1 MTRVSPCDIIKVSK
15 GKSPNERKVKTMK
28 IQLTKHAKED
38 RIERMLYITQTI
50 GFGERI
56 VCEGFRR
63 DKGTRQCLSETGI
76 LIVKMPESETMV
88 TAYIPTLE
96 QAGMIYKSAGL
107 HMPNWMAQKIKK
119 NQKYAKGCPA

>member
-1 MTRVSPCDIIKVSK
+1 
-15 GKSPNERKVKTMK
+15 MK
-28 IQLTKHAKED
+28 LDMTKHAMVD
-38 RIERMLYITQTI
+38 RIDRCVYIAQKI
-50 GFGERI
+50 GFGDKI

-76 LIVKMPESETMV
+76 LIVKMPDSETMV

-107 HMPNWMAQKIKK
+107 QMPIWMAQKVK
-119 NQKYAKGCPA
+119 

>member
-1 MTRVSPCDIIKVSK
+1 M
-15 GKSPNERKVKTMK
+15 MK
-28 IQLTKHAKED
+28 MEMTKHATND
-38 RIERMLYITQTI
+38 RIDRMVYIAQTI
-50 GFGERI
+50 GFGEKI

-63 DKGTRQCLSETGI
+63 DKGTRQCITENGI
-76 LIVKMPESETMV
+76 LIVKMPYEEKMV

-107 HMPNWMAQKIKK
+107 RMPDWIVRKIKK

>member
-1 MTRVSPCDIIKVSK
+1 
-15 GKSPNERKVKTMK
+15 MK

-56 VCEGFRR
+56 VCEGSRR
-63 DKGTRQCLSETGI
+63 DKGTRQCITETGI
-76 LIVKMPESETMV
+76 LIVKMPEEETMV

-119 NQKYAKGCPA
+119 NQKYAKGCPV

>member
-1 MTRVSPCDIIKVSK
+1 M
-15 GKSPNERKVKTMK
+15 MK
-28 IQLTKHAKED
+28 MDMTKHAVVD
-38 RIERMLYITQTI
+38 RIDRCVYIAQKI
-50 GFGERI
+50 GFGDKI

-107 HMPNWMAQKIKK
+107 HMPNWMAQKVKK